1 MKRRWGAGLRGYSGR
16 LMVVD
21 SSELQRELAAL
32 RTLQDVLSWGFS
44 RSPAWE
50 IVEVVVQDE
59 YCHDVVIRGP
69 LRGEVQ
75 LYLCFDTT

>member
-1 MKRRWGAGLRGYSGR
+1 MGVGQARLYWRG
-16 LMVVD
+16 MAAD
-21 SSELQRELAAL
+21 PSELQREVAEL
-32 RTLQDVLSWGFS
+32 RTLQEVLQWGFS

-69 LRGEVQ
+69 VRGGAQ